1 MRIRLILEAI
11 DGVLAVKTDAG
22 AHTATVTFDPSKT
35 TVEEMKEAIEE
46 SSGVYEGRFE
56 VLSVKFLK

>member
-1 MRIRLILEAI
+1 ME
-11 DGVLAVKTDAG
+11 TDPG
-22 AHTATVTFDPSKT
+22 NHTATVTFDPSKT
-35 TVEEMKEAIEE
+35 TVEEMIEAIEE

>member
-1 MRIRLILEAI
+1 M
-11 DGVLAVKTDAG
+11 AVETDPG
-22 AHTATVTFDPSKT
+22 NHTATVTFDPSKT
-35 TVEEMKEAIEE
+35 TVEEMIEAIEE